1 MAQLRK
7 YEVNKMKYYYAVVH
21 CNSKKCANRIMEE
34 NNGME
39 LELTNIKLNMSC
51 VADDLKFPQEPK
63 EVATD
68 VPPNYAFNGAS
79 ISRALNHSTVR
90 LSWDQNDKKRENMLA
105 NNFKKL
111 LKRRE
116 DEMGDAEE
124 FEAYKDFIAGSSDEE
139 VSDDAAEGSEAEEKE
154 QTRIESMRAK
164 LLGGLTND
172 KPAKDRRN
180 DDEGADDESNSDRS
194 EELEV
199 NWGIGFGEDI
209 GKKLIKDKEE
219 KAEKRNM
226 SEFQKW

>member
-1 MAQLRK
+1 
-7 YEVNKMKYYYAVVH
+7 
-21 CNSKKCANRIMEE
+21 
-34 NNGME
+34 ME

-51 VADDLKFPQEPK
+51 VADDLTFPQEPK
-63 EVATD
+63 DVATE

-90 LSWDQNDKKRENMLA
+90 LSWDQTDKKRENFLA

-111 LKRRE
+111 MKRKE
-116 DEMGDAEE
+116 DELGDADE
-124 FEAYKDFIAGSSDEE
+124 FEAYKDFIAGSSSEE

-164 LLGGLTND
+164 LLGGLTDD

-180 DDEGADDESNSDRS
+180 GNEAADNESNSNS

-209 GKKLIKDKEE
+209 GKKLIKEKEE
-219 KAEKRNM
+219 KVEKRNM